1 MSEFPRSKYGG
12 GGGGGEVLDN
22 ENFAVAFGLTC
33 DSTWSA
39 EKVPTRP
46 NDVDVDADVD
56 ADADVDDGMNSGAL
70 AVSRDLEKVE
80 VAPVL
85 LVEIP

>member
-1 MSEFPRSKYGG
+1 MSECPRSKYGG
-12 GGGGGEVLDN
+12 GGGGGVVLDD

-46 NDVDVDADVD
+46 NDVDVDV
-56 ADADVDDGMNSGAL
+56 DADVDDGMNSGAL

-80 VAPVL
+80 GAPVL